1 MIWIIIDEDD
11 PYTIILIRLLASHIK
26 LEKRK
31 ALKKEL
37 GEELMP
43 IVWHPNRWLDWCM
56 LEDEKK
62 NVYPMFVEQL

>member
-43 IVWHPNRWLDWCM
+43 IVWDPNRWLDWCM

-62 NVYPMFVEQL
+62 IYISNVC